1 MVGRVLQPGS
11 FVSRLTL
18 GMLLGGTPVVA
29 QAMVPAE
36 ETQSPH
42 ISRAGEKIADIVVT
56 ARRQAE
62 SLQKT
67 PLAVTALSE
76 EMIDRLGINQPD
88 RISNLAPNLVITQQT
103 ASTTASSIYIRGIGE
118 QNPILTSE
126 SGVGLYLD
134 GVYLARTSG
143 AIFDLIDLERIEVLR
158 GPQGTLFGRNTT
170 GGAVQLVSRA
180 PSSTFEGKVK
190 AGYGSFDEW
199 YAQAQVD
206 TGDIGGAPVRASLS
220 YMHRSRDGYV
230 DNRLTPDRLD
240 PGSLN
245 SDVLRARVAA
255 DIGSATVDYVFD
267 YNDRNGAPTFFQ
279 LVAASP
285 DVARYYGNSPAFGGA
300 PFLLSRTYQKD
311 VLRTDGQVTTRQS
324 SSSRIKGHA
333 LTVEIPVTDA
343 VTFKSISAYRT
354 LDVDFIFGLSGN
366 GDLKGVVLDP
376 VSFAPTISS
385 VAPIQGFQRDR
396 QKQWSQ
402 ELQILGA
409 SDNLKYVL
417 GLFYFREKVASDTDQ
432 FLTFVLPG
440 GDAGM
445 NLRPRSTFSAVSKS
459 YAAFGQASYRP
470 SLLDERLELTA
481 GLRYTRDEK
490 SLAQTHPQLVDGET
504 SFDNV
509 SWLLSAAFDIAPDIL
524 AYVRATSGYKAG
536 GFNPSAPFLNLYGP
550 EKALAYELGL
560 KSRWLDGRLQANI
573 ALFST
578 RYDNLQVQQFVAGSA
593 GSQSIYVN
601 AGKARY
607 RGIEIELTAVPATGL
622 SLEGSLGYTDPK
634 YRSFL
639 YRDPGTDQVTD
650 VAANARFPYLSKLTT
665 HVAVDYG
672 WDVGGSRMSAR
683 IDYAYRSGRDFS
695 PVPEATPFM
704 DAIRDHGRHDLSA
717 RLTLSKVPFGPAE
730 GEVSLWGANLLNRH
744 DVGSGIDFGS
754 LGFAGVA
761 FAPPRTFGVNL
772 QARF

>member
-1 MVGRVLQPGS
+1 MVGKILQPGGA
-11 FVSRLTL
+11 VSILTL
-18 GMLLGGTPVVA
+18 GMLLGGTPALA
-29 QAMVPAE
+29 QETLPTK
-36 ETQSPH
+36 ETQGP
-42 ISRAGEKIADIVVT
+42 RANGPESQIEDIVVT

-67 PLAVTALSE
+67 PVAVTALSQE
-76 EMIDRLGINQPD
+76 TIDRLNINQPD
-88 RISNLAPNLVITQQT
+88 RLSNLAPNLAITQQT

-143 AIFDLIDLERIEVLR
+143 AIFDLVDLERIEVLR

-180 PSSTFEGKVK
+180 PSSTFQGKVK
-190 AGYGSFDEW
+190 AGYGSFNDW

-206 TGDIGGAPVRASLS
+206 TGDIGGAPVRASVT
-220 YMHRSRDGYV
+220 YMHRGRDGYV

-245 SDVLRARVAA
+245 SDALRARVEAE
-255 DIGSATVDYVFD
+255 IGPAKINYAFD
-267 YNDRNGAPTFFQ
+267 YNDRRGSPIFFQ

-285 DVARYYGNSPAFGGA
+285 DVAHYYGNSSASGGA
-300 PFLLSRTYQKD
+300 PFLLSRDYLKD
-311 VLRTDGQVTTRQS
+311 VLRTEGQVTARQS
-324 SSSRIKGHA
+324 STSRITGHS
-333 LTVEIPVTDA
+333 LTFEIPVTDA
-343 VTFKSISAYRT
+343 LTFKSISAYRT

-376 VSFAPTISS
+376 ISFAPSIAS
-385 VAPIQGFQRDR
+385 VTPIQGFQRDR
-396 QKQWSQ
+396 QRQWSQ
-402 ELQILGA
+402 EFQLLGA
-409 SDNLKYVL
+409 TDNLKYVL
-417 GLFYFREKVASDTDQ
+417 GLFYFREKVASDSNQ

-445 NLRPRSTFSAVSKS
+445 NLQPRSTFSAISQS
-459 YAAFGQASYRP
+459 YAAFGQVSYRP
-470 SLLDERLELTA
+470 SLLDERFELTA

-490 SLAQTHPQLVDGET
+490 SLAQTYPQPVTGKT
-504 SFDNV
+504 SFDNT
-509 SWLLSAAFDIAPDIL
+509 SWLLSAGFDVAPDIL
-524 AYVRATSGYKAG
+524 AYARATSGYKAG

-550 EKALAYELGL
+550 EKALAFELGL

-573 ALFST
+573 ALFDT
-578 RYDNLQVQQFVAGSA
+578 RYDDLQVQQFVAGSA

-607 RGIEIELTAVPATGL
+607 RGIEVELKMVPIRGL
-622 SLEGSLGYTDPK
+622 NLESSLGYTDPK
-634 YRSFL
+634 YKSFL
-639 YRDPGTDQVTD
+639 YRDPITDQVTD
-650 VAANARFPYLSKLTT
+650 IADSARFPYLSKLTT
-665 HVAVDYG
+665 HAAIEYG
-672 WDVGGSRMSAR
+672 WNVGGSRMSAR
-683 IDYAYRSGRDFS
+683 IDYAYRSGRDFH
-695 PVPEATPFM
+695 PVPQATPFM

-717 RLTLSKVPFGPAE
+717 RLTLSKIPLGPAQ
-730 GEVSLWGANLLNRH
+730 GEISLWGANLLDRH
-744 DVGSGIDFGS
+744 DIGSGIDFGS

-761 FAPPRTFGVNL
+761 FVPPRTFGVDL
-772 QARF
+772 QAGF